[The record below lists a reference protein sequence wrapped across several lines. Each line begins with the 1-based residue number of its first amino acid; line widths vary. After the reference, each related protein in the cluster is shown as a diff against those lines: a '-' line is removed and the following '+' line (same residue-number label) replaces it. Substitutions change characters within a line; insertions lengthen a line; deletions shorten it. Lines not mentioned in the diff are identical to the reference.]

1 MSTRR
6 RATRV
11 LALAASTLLEL
22 RYMPLAHPWLL
33 PQPGTV
39 VVSYSRNFVDLDQVC
54 AVPSRYRPNFL
65 RVVLPR

>member
-1 MSTRR
+1 
-6 RATRV
+6 
-11 LALAASTLLEL
+11 
-22 RYMPLAHPWLL
+22 MPLAHPWLL